1 MAGGMYETLL
11 HLFAVRQK
19 KNEQT
24 TLAFIVAL
32 IGLGLVFSSFHLI
45 RQFSHWFRRR
55 YGRSMMPYY
64 LVAVPRTIR
73 KWSLRR
79 VVGVPSL
86 GHASVV
92 TIYFVVNVV
101 CLFVNMDRKGLG
113 TTTNIASRSGWLATA
128 NLLFVIFF
136 ALKNTPLAFLTA
148 WSYERLNC
156 LHRVCGYGALVHT
169 IIHASCYS
177 YYFTNTGQASILL
190 RTSDIMG
197 IVAGGSWVLLV
208 LAAIFIRPWWYE
220 LFYYL
225 HVILWVVSLITLGL
239 HRPDLSS
246 KVAIG
251 TVVAGAMWGMDRL
264 IRLVRMVFYT
274 VNNTATLTPLSNG
287 GTRVTLAKPPVGGI
301 PGKHTFLWIPQIR
314 LFQTHPFTIA
324 SAEPLEFV
332 IASRDGFT
340 GALHKYAVANPGV
353 RLRASIEGPYG
364 TLPDASAFETV
375 VLIAGGSGA
384 SFIFGLAQALL
395 RTKATNHVVTQKVV
409 FVWIVK
415 HNSQLE
421 WFSDH
426 FITLRNDPR
435 FSVQVFVTRSSPPPP
450 PLAPLRSDTTLQSQ
464 DEEKK
469 GPRSFAG
476 DDYER
481 RQHLHAA
488 SSDSSI
494 DLEKS
499 SPPSD
504 GESTLGAD
512 ADPSIDEKKVLIEYQ
527 RPDIPG
533 LIREVVGEA
542 AAQESILIAGCGPGK
557 LMDVMRETTADCIRW
572 DGPSIELHCE
582 KYGW

>member
-1 MAGGMYETLL
+1 
-11 HLFAVRQK
+11 
-19 KNEQT
+19 
-24 TLAFIVAL
+24 
-32 IGLGLVFSSFHLI
+32 
-45 RQFSHWFRRR
+45 
-55 YGRSMMPYY
+55 
-64 LVAVPRTIR
+64 
-73 KWSLRR
+73 
-79 VVGVPSL
+79 
-86 GHASVV
+86 
-92 TIYFVVNVV
+92 
-101 CLFVNMDRKGLG
+101 
-113 TTTNIASRSGWLATA
+113 
-128 NLLFVIFF
+128 
-136 ALKNTPLAFLTA
+136 
-148 WSYERLNC
+148 
-156 LHRVCGYGALVHT
+156 
-169 IIHASCYS
+169 
-177 YYFTNTGQASILL
+177 
-190 RTSDIMG
+190 MG

-220 LFYYL
+220 LFYYI
-225 HVILWVVSLITLGL
+225 HVLLWVVSLITLGL

-264 IRLVRMVFYT
+264 FRLFRMIFYT
-274 VNNTATLTPLSNG
+274 VNNSATLTPLSDG
-287 GTRVTLAKPPVGGI
+287 GTRVTLAKPPIGGI

-340 GALHKYAVANPGV
+340 GALHKYAVANPGL

-395 RTKATNHVVTQKVV
+395 RTKVTSHVVTQKVV

-426 FITLRNDPR
+426 SITLRNDPR

-450 PLAPLRSDTTLQSQ
+450 PLPILHCGTTVQYQ
-464 DEEKK
+464 DGEKK
-469 GPRSFAG
+469 GTRSLAE
-476 DDYER
+476 DDCER
-481 RQHLHAA
+481 MQHLHVA

-504 GESTLGAD
+504 GESTLGLGAD
-512 ADPSIDEKKVLIEYQ
+512 ADTEKKVLIEYQ
-527 RPDIPG
+527 RPDIPL

-582 KYGW
+582 QYGW